1 MDESKL
7 KNIEQVKY
15 KADSGRT
22 SDYVDLNC
30 VVMVVYFAENKLQVT
45 GAL

>member
-1 MDESKL
+1 MAESKL

-22 SDYVDLNC
+22 SDYVDWNC
-30 VVMVVYFAENKLQVT
+30 VMTVVYFTENKLKVT
-45 GAL
+45 DAL